1 MNQPVAV
8 ASTEV
13 VTKLVIFAVMF
24 GGLSVGVLTFCL
36 WVLPFSIAGMFLGI
50 SVSIIGFT
58 IQ

>member
-13 VTKLVIFAVMF
+13 VTKLVIFAALF
-24 GGLSVGVLTFCL
+24 GILTVYVLGFCL
-36 WVLPFSIAGMFLGI
+36 WVLPFSIAGMFLGT